1 MPALC
6 AGILLC
12 KQLMMDFWQVLPVAV
27 ALVLILEGLMPFL
40 SPVTW
45 RNMVQQLGEASDD
58 VLRYMGL
65 AMMALGVVLL
75 YVLNPQ

>member
-1 MPALC
+1 
-6 AGILLC
+6 
-12 KQLMMDFWQVLPVAV
+12 MDFWQVLPVAV

-40 SPVTW
+40 SPATW
-45 RNMVQQLGEASDD
+45 RNMVQQLSEASDD

>member
-1 MPALC
+1 
-6 AGILLC
+6 
-12 KQLMMDFWQVLPVAV
+12 MDFWQVLPVAV

-40 SPVTW
+40 SPATW
-45 RNMVQQLGEASDD
+45 RNMVQQLSEARDD

-75 YVLNPQ
+75 YVFNPQ